1 MTAIARA
8 SLALSALIVAASLA
22 CGDGSAGDETPTAT
36 ATAASTATSTATL
49 GAGAPPVATETATA
63 APGGQQTYEVVE
75 GDTLLGI
82 AEQFGVSVD
91 ALAEA
96 NNITDPLLLQIGQE
110 LVIPSGDGAP
120 GTAGGAGTATAT
132 ATATPTAGG
141 GG

>member
-1 MTAIARA
+1 MTVIARA
-8 SLALSALIVAASLA
+8 SLGLSALVAATSLA
-22 CGDGSAGDETPTAT
+22 CGDGSAGDETSTSTAT
-36 ATAASTATSTATL
+36 ATLTATSTATL

-63 APGGQQTYEVVE
+63 APSGQQTYEVVE

-110 LVIPSGDGAP
+110 LVIPSGDASP
-120 GTAGGAGTATAT
+120 AATTRRALSET
-132 ATATPTAGG
+132 RTLRPSST
-141 GG
+141 